1 MIVKKRGKGKYM
13 VVSETTGRNL
23 GVSDTLKG
31 AKDRLR
37 QIEYFKY
44 LRKKQR

>member
-1 MIVKKRGKGKYM
+1 MIVKKKKKGYM